1 MLTELNLAR
10 NGIDDAGAVALASAL
25 RVNGVLTELDL
36 DANGIDDAGAEALAS
51 ALRVNEVLKTL
62 DLSYNRISAAGA
74 AAIADALEVNG
85 VPRDV
90 ISHGNA
96 MAGWAQHI
104 VYNLKGY
111 LLVMLLIAGAA
122 LVGILEHAVETCLLE
137 HAVETCLL
145 EHAVETC
152 LLERARL
159 VRAPS
164 LGVLAL
170 DLAGRSASLTSFVR
184 LTSCCVLAAEGGA
197 GGVFRAWTGLWGA
210 DLGC

>member
-145 EHAVETC
+145 E
-152 LLERARL
+152 RARL